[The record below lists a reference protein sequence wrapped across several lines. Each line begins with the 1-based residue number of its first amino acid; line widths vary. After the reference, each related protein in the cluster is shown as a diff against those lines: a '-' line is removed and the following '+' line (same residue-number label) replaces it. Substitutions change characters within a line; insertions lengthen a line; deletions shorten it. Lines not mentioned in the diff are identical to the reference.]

1 MTKLSHWIVFGF
13 SAVGLLLTVNQ
24 TFLFSR
30 YIGVVIN
37 SQTFLYVLTLMF
49 FPIIFL
55 IMPRAGREPV
65 QVGLLDWVLFGL
77 ACLCS
82 GYLILHSEDIIFSS
96 WQFMAPTTAQLIAG
110 LAWLLVLEGAR
121 RTNGWPLT
129 IVVILVSLYP
139 IYASHMPGAL
149 NSMSLPLS
157 EVAAYHLYS
166 FESVFGVPMRAF
178 ADLVVG
184 FIVFGLA
191 LQFTGAAKFFNDVAF
206 ALMGTIRGGAAHVA
220 VVSSALQ
227 ASISGSVISNVM
239 TSGSVT
245 IPAMKRTGFSASYA
259 GGVEAVASTG
269 GVLTPPVMGTTA
281 FIMATFLGIP
291 YTEIALAAA
300 IPAALFYIGLLLQVD
315 AYAARRGLTG
325 LPRTQ
330 LPTVGAAFKSGW
342 HYCLVFAVL
351 ITMLAQGM
359 NESRAAF
366 YATGLL
372 LVVNQYRPENRIG
385 LAGLHKM
392 ISGIGRGL
400 SEIIAIILAIG
411 MIAGGLAATGILST
425 LSTELVFLAGDTPI
439 MLLIM
444 GALTS
449 FILGMGMTVS
459 ACYIFLAIV
468 LVPALVKVGFNPLAV
483 HLFVMYW
490 GMLSFVTPPVAIATF
505 AAAAIAKVSAI
516 KIGWHAMRLA
526 SVMYFVPFFFVM
538 NPALILQGTPYEIIT
553 SIGTAICGVAAVSWA
568 LQGYMLGIGGIAS
581 SLSGIILRGLLM
593 AAGLILA
600 SPGNQALQ
608 MTQMDFAAI
617 GLILIAL
624 VAAIIKFVPSCQSLS
639 PASAPANITG
649 D

>member
-1 MTKLSHWIVFGF
+1 MPRLTQWTIFAF
-13 SAVGLLLTVNQ
+13 SALGLIMTVNQ

-30 YIGVVIN
+30 VIGVVIN
-37 SQTFLYVLTLMF
+37 GQTFLYVLTLLF

-55 IMPRAGREPV
+55 ILPRAGREQGEP
-65 QVGLLDWVLFGL
+65 GRLDWVLFGL

-82 GYLILHSEDIIFSS
+82 GYLIYNANDIIYSS
-96 WQFMAPTTAQLIAG
+96 WQFTAPPQAQLVAA

-129 IVVILVSLYP
+129 IIVLLVSTYP
-139 IYASHMPGAL
+139 MFADHMPGPL
-149 NSMSLPLS
+149 NSMSLPPS

-166 FESVFGVPMRAF
+166 FESIFGVPMRAF

-191 LQFTGAAKFFNDVAF
+191 LQYTGAAKFFNDVAF
-206 ALMGTIRGGAAHVA
+206 ALMGTVRGGAAHVA

-227 ASISGSVISNVM
+227 ASISGSVISNIM

-281 FIMATFLGIP
+281 FIMATFLSLP

-315 AYAARRGLTG
+315 AYAARRGLKG
-325 LPRTQ
+325 LPRAS
-330 LPTVGAAFKSGW
+330 LPTVGAAFRQGW
-342 HYCLVFAVL
+342 HYCLVFAAL

-385 LAGLHKM
+385 LDGLRQM
-392 ISGIGRGL
+392 ITGIGRGL

-444 GALTS
+444 GAITS
-449 FILGMGMTVS
+449 FVLGMGMTVS

-505 AAAAIAKVSAI
+505 AAAAIAQVSAI

-526 SVMYFVPFFFVM
+526 SVMYFVPFFFVL
-538 NPALILQGTPYEIIT
+538 NPALILQGTAEEVIIAV
-553 SIGTAICGVAAVSWA
+553 STAVCGVAAIAWS
-568 LQGYMLGIGGIAS
+568 LQGYMLGVGGIS
-581 SLSGIILRGLLM
+581 NSVRGIFLRIVLM

-600 SPGNQALQ
+600 APGSTSLGI
-608 MTQMDFAAI
+608 TQLEFAAI
-617 GLILIAL
+617 GLTLIVL
-624 VAAIIKFVPSCQSLS
+624 SGLAIRFGPGFSLAGPLS
-639 PASAPANITG
+639 PSPAAG
-649 D
+649 E

>member
-1 MTKLSHWIVFGF
+1 MTKLVHWVIFAF
-13 SAVGLLLTVNQ
+13 SALGLLLTVNQ

-37 SQTFLYVLTLMF
+37 SQTFLYVLTLSF

-55 IMPRAGREPV
+55 IMPRGGREKGR
-65 QVGLLDWVLFGL
+65 VGLLDWGLFAL
-77 ACLCS
+77 SCFCS
-82 GYLILHSEDIIFSS
+82 VYLIVHAGDIIFSS
-96 WQFMAPTTAQLIAG
+96 WQFIAPLEAQLVAG

-121 RTNGWPLT
+121 RTNGMPLT

-139 IYASHMPGAL
+139 IFASYMPGVL
-149 NSMSLPLS
+149 NSMSLPIS

-166 FESVFGVPMRAF
+166 FESIFGVPMRAF
-178 ADLVVG
+178 SDLVVG

-206 ALMGTIRGGAAHVA
+206 ALMGTVRGGAAHVA
-220 VVSSALQ
+220 VVSSGLQ

-245 IPAMKRTGFSASYA
+245 IPTMKRTGFSASYA

-281 FIMATFLGIP
+281 FIMATFLAVP
-291 YTEIALAAA
+291 YTEIAMAAA

-315 AYAARRGLTG
+315 AYAARHGLKG
-325 LPRTQ
+325 LPRAQ

-342 HYCLVFAVL
+342 HYCLVFAAL
-351 ITMLAQGM
+351 IFMLAQGM

-372 LVVNQYRPENRIG
+372 LLVNQYRPENRIG
-385 LAGLHKM
+385 LAGLQEM
-392 ISGIGRGL
+392 ITGIGRGL

-425 LSTELVFLAGDTPI
+425 LSTELVFLAGDMPI
-439 MLLIM
+439 MLLLM

-449 FILGMGMTVS
+449 FVLGMGMTVS

-516 KIGWHAMRLA
+516 KIGWHA
-526 SVMYFVPFFFVM
+526 
-538 NPALILQGTPYEIIT
+538 
-553 SIGTAICGVAAVSWA
+553 
-568 LQGYMLGIGGIAS
+568 IAS
-581 SLSGIILRGLLM
+581 
-593 AAGLILA
+593 
-600 SPGNQALQ
+600 P
-608 MTQMDFAAI
+608 
-617 GLILIAL
+617 
-624 VAAIIKFVPSCQSLS
+624 V
-639 PASAPANITG
+639 
-649 D
+649 

>member
-1 MTKLSHWIVFGF
+1 MTRLSQWIIFAF
-13 SAVGLLLTVNQ
+13 SALGLLLTVNQ

-30 YIGVVIN
+30 VIGVIIN
-37 SQTFLYVLTLMF
+37 GQTFLYVLTLVF

-55 IMPRAGREPV
+55 ILPRAARAKGK
-65 QVGLLDWVLFGL
+65 VGLLDWALFLL

-82 GYLILHSEDIIFSS
+82 GYLILHANDIIYSS
-96 WQFMAPTTAQLIAG
+96 WQFTAPTQAQIVAG
-110 LAWLLVLEGAR
+110 ITWLLVLEGAR

-129 IVVILVSLYP
+129 TVVLLVSLYP
-139 IYASHMPGAL
+139 MVADHMPGPL
-149 NSMSLPLS
+149 NSMSLPIS
-157 EVAAYHLYS
+157 DVAAYHLYS

-206 ALMGTIRGGAAHVA
+206 ALMGTVRGGAAHVA

-239 TSGSVT
+239 TSGSVS

-281 FIMATFLGIP
+281 FIMATFLSIP
-291 YTEIALAAA
+291 YTEVALAAA

-315 AYAARRGLTG
+315 AYAARRGLKG
-325 LPRTQ
+325 LPRAE
-330 LPTVGAAFKSGW
+330 LPTLVAAFKGGW
-342 HYCLVFAVL
+342 HYCIVFIAL

-372 LVVNQYRPENRIG
+372 LVVNQYRPENRVG
-385 LAGLHKM
+385 LAGLREM
-392 ISGIGRGL
+392 IIGIGRGL

-425 LSTELVFLAGDTPI
+425 LSTELVFLAGDAPI

-449 FILGMGMTVS
+449 FVLGMGMTVS

-505 AAAAIAKVSAI
+505 AASAIAKVPAI

-526 SVMYFVPFFFVM
+526 SVMYFVPFFFVF

-553 SIGTAICGVAAVSWA
+553 SIGTAICGVAAVSWS
-568 LQGYMLGIGGIAS
+568 LQGYMLGVGAIANS
-581 SLSGIILRGLLM
+581 VTGVATRAVLM

-600 SPGNQALQ
+600 SPGNAWLGFNQLE
-608 MTQMDFAAI
+608 FASI
-617 GLILIAL
+617 GIALIAL
-624 VAAIIKFVPSCQSLS
+624 SALAIRILPGCAMDAPL
-639 PASAPANITG
+639 PARPVG
-649 D
+649 E

>member
-1 MTKLSHWIVFGF
+1 MTRLSQWIIFAF
-13 SAVGLLLTVNQ
+13 SALGLLLTVNQ

-30 YIGVVIN
+30 VIGVVFN
-37 SQTFLYVLTLMF
+37 GQTFLYVLTLVF

-55 IMPRAGREPV
+55 IMPRAARVKGE
-65 QVGLLDWVLFGL
+65 VGLMDWALFLL

-82 GYLILHSEDIIFSS
+82 GYLILHANDVIYSS
-96 WQFMAPTTAQLIAG
+96 WQFTAPTQAQIVAG
-110 LAWLLVLEGAR
+110 ITWLLVLEGAR

-129 IVVILVSLYP
+129 IVVLLVSLYP
-139 IYASHMPGAL
+139 TVADHMPGPL
-149 NSMSLPLS
+149 NSMSLPIS
-157 EVAAYHLYS
+157 DVAAYHLYS

-206 ALMGTIRGGAAHVA
+206 ALMGTVRGGAAHVA

-239 TSGSVT
+239 TSGSVS

-259 GGVEAVASTG
+259 GGIEAVASTG

-281 FIMATFLGIP
+281 FIMATFLSIP
-291 YTEIALAAA
+291 YTEVALAAA

-315 AYAARRGLTG
+315 AYAARRGLKG
-325 LPRTQ
+325 LSRAE
-330 LPTVGAAFKSGW
+330 LPTLAEAFKGGW
-342 HYCLVFAVL
+342 HYCLVFVAL

-372 LVVNQYRPENRIG
+372 LVVNQYRPENRVG
-385 LAGLHKM
+385 LAGLREM
-392 ISGIGRGL
+392 ITGIGRGL

-425 LSTELVFLAGDTPI
+425 LSTELVFLAGDAPI

-449 FILGMGMTVS
+449 FVLGMGMTVS

-505 AAAAIAKVSAI
+505 AAAAIAKVPAI

-526 SVMYFVPFFFVM
+526 SVMYFVPFFFAM
-538 NPALILQGTPYEIIT
+538 NPALILQGTPYEIFT
-553 SIGTAICGVAAVSWA
+553 SIITAVCGVAAVSWS
-568 LQGYMLGIGGIAS
+568 LQGYMLGVGGIANS
-581 SLSGIILRGLLM
+581 VAGVATRAVLM
-593 AAGLILA
+593 LAGLILA
-600 SPGNQALQ
+600 SPGNASLGLNQLE
-608 MTQMDFAAI
+608 FAAI
-617 GLILIAL
+617 GIVLIAL
-624 VAAIIKFVPSCQSLS
+624 CALAIRTLPGCAMTAPVSAS
-639 PASAPANITG
+639 PAG
-649 D
+649 E